1 MARHIITSQYMLV
14 VLTKGQRHKLLNPS
28 RETLGARH
36 IKLCIHAK
44 MYRYL
49 FPLASCILYEKK
61 KELCQY
67 TGLLTKKKAARALL
81 KLCSTVGIF
90 FCLFSE

>member
-1 MARHIITSQYMLV
+1 MARHIITSQYMLA
-14 VLTKGQRHKLLNPS
+14 VLTKGQRHKHLNPS

-36 IKLCIHAK
+36 IKLCIRAK

-61 KELCQY
+61 K
-67 TGLLTKKKAARALL
+67 RAV
-81 KLCSTVGIF
+81 SIYRIT
-90 FCLFSE
+90 

>member
-1 MARHIITSQYMLV
+1 MAWHIITSQYMLV
-14 VLTKGQRHKLLNPS
+14 VLTKGQRHKHLNPS

-36 IKLCIHAK
+36 IKLCIRAK

-61 KELCQY
+61 K
-67 TGLLTKKKAARALL
+67 RAV
-81 KLCSTVGIF
+81 SIYRIT
-90 FCLFSE
+90 